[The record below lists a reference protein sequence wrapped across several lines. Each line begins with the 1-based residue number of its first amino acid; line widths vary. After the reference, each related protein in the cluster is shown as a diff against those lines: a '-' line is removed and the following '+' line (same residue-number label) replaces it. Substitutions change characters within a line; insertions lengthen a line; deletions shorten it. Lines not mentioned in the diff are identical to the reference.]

1 MNLLIIGTD
10 VDDLAMEVWKANT
23 NYTVLNMSPYLWGK
37 DFKKFHKKHKELIVT
52 STAGQ
57 FLTNGVDEFVE
68 LMKEHEFIPIFI
80 AEDKSSI
87 ERVMHT
93 NVEEVLPYSILYMGT
108 KNCDKYPE
116 LIEILK
122 GYITGKGFVENGN
135 NIIPTST
142 EGEGT
147 TTEE

>member
-1 MNLLIIGTD
+1 MNLLIIGQD
-10 VDDLAMEVWKANT
+10 IDDIALKAWEANT

-37 DFKKFHKKHKELIVT
+37 DFKKFYKKHKELIVT
-52 STAGQ
+52 STAEQ
-57 FLTNGVDEFVE
+57 FLINGVDEFIE
-68 LMKEHEFIPIFI
+68 LMQKYEFIPIFI
-80 AEDKSSI
+80 ADDKDAI

-108 KNCDKYPE
+108 KTCDKYSE
-116 LIEILK
+116 LISILQ

-147 TTEE
+147 ATEE

>member
-10 VDDLAMEVWKANT
+10 VDDLAMKVWKANT

-37 DFKKFHKKHKELIVT
+37 DFKKFYKKHKELIVT

-57 FLTNGVDEFVE
+57 FLTNGVDEFID
-68 LMKEHEFIPIFI
+68 LMRQYEFTPIFI
-80 AEDKSSI
+80 ADDKDSI

-116 LIEILK
+116 LIKILQ
-122 GYITGKGFVENGN
+122 GYITGKGFENGDN
-135 NIIPTST
+135 TVSTPT

-147 TTEE
+147 STTK